1 MKVHVM
7 NHRAKILNL
16 ASMSSPLRVRLMPGM
31 NKDVDPEALEAVG
44 DHPVT
49 QAMYEAGDFSVPEDD
64 GPPKKKERK
73 KKAAPPPEPKPSGD
87 SDQG

>member
-1 MKVHVM
+1 M
-7 NHRAKILNL
+7 NHRARILNL

-31 NKDVDPEALEAVG
+31 NNDVDQEAMEAVG

-64 GPPKKKERK
+64 EPPKKKGRGK
-73 KKAAPPPEPKPSGD
+73 KKADPKPEAGGD